1 MPSNA
6 RNTLDA
12 NKADLDRLWWFHSN
26 EAGNTQGR
34 KYGVEVLNKAVVVFV
49 CAAWEAFC
57 EDIILEAVAHIKADG
72 TDFNLLPKEV
82 KTPIALRIK
91 EEKHEQS
98 PWKLA
103 GDGWKDVVVAH
114 AKECVA
120 ALNTPKSGKLKT
132 LFAETIGIKDITHNW
147 NWQNCTVATAISRL
161 DDFVTLRG
169 ELAHRLKATTA
180 VKKKHGEDFFSHAK
194 MLAEKIDL
202 TVRNHLHTLTGN
214 HYW

>member
-1 MPSNA
+1 M
-6 RNTLDA
+6 
-12 NKADLDRLWWFHSN
+12 
-26 EAGNTQGR
+26 
-34 KYGVEVLNKAVVVFV
+34 
-49 CAAWEAFC
+49 
-57 EDIILEAVAHIKADG
+57 
-72 TDFNLLPKEV
+72 

-132 LFAETIGIKDITHNW
+132 LFSETIGIKDITHNW
-147 NWQNCTVATAISRL
+147 RWQKCSVATATKRL

-169 ELAHRLKATTA
+169 ELAHRLKAAAA
-180 VKKKHGEDFFSHAK
+180 VTKKHGEDFFSHSSL
-194 MLAEKIDL
+194 LAAKIDIS
-202 TVRNHLHTLTGN
+202 VRDHLHTLTGK